1 MKKFA
6 IAALS
11 LGLLSAW
18 PVAQAAPVT
27 VDAGNYLLS
36 YEDTFLPG
44 ATVSVAGGVVTF
56 GGLDYSTFAIGGS
69 IELNGTMGSFDSYL
83 GKPFPIVI
91 TAKTGYT
98 LSGLTEWLVGEHR
111 SVAGDEQ
118 GAHAGAVAGL
128 VSRWV
133 TVNGTDPLGQ
143 NTPYQSLV
151 LGSGQASAGAFNASG
166 ALTFSSSG
174 PIGLAALDLL
184 VGAGAHGQGSASYVK
199 VGQYQI
205 GAQTTAVPEPQVL
218 ALVLAGLGVVGLR
231 ARRHRAV

>member
-11 LGLLSAW
+11 LGLLSAGS
-18 PVAQAAPVT
+18 VAQAASVT
-27 VDAGNYLLS
+27 VDAGTYLLS

-56 GGLDYSTFAIGGS
+56 GGLDFGTFAIGGS
-69 IELNGTMGSFDSYL
+69 VEVNGAVSSFDSYS

-91 TAKTGYT
+91 TAKSGYS
-98 LSGLTEWLVGEHR
+98 LSGLTESLAGDHR
-111 SVAGDEQ
+111 AVAGDSQ
-118 GAHAGAVAGL
+118 DAQAGVVAGL

-143 NTPYQSLV
+143 NTPYQSVAL
-151 LGSGQASAGAFNASG
+151 SAGQTSAGAFNASG
-166 ALTFSSSG
+166 ALAFSSTG
-174 PIGLAALDLL
+174 PVGLAALDLL
-184 VGAGAHGQGSASYVK
+184 VGAGASGQGSAAYVK
-199 VGQYQI
+199 VNQYQI

-218 ALVLAGLGVVGLR
+218 ALVLAGLGVVGMR
-231 ARRHRAV
+231 ARRHRAA

>member
-11 LGLLSAW
+11 LGLLSAGA
-18 PVAQAAPVT
+18 VAQAASVT
-27 VDAGNYLLS
+27 VDAGNYFLS

-69 IELNGTMGSFDSYL
+69 IPVNGVIGSFDSYG

-98 LSGLTEWLVGEHR
+98 LSGLTESLGGDHR
-111 SVAGDEQ
+111 AVAGDSQDAE
-118 GAHAGAVAGL
+118 AGVVAGL

-143 NTPYQSLV
+143 NTPYQTV
-151 LGSGQASAGAFNASG
+151 ALGSGQASAGAFNASG
-166 ALTFSSSG
+166 SLGFASSG

-184 VGAGAHGQGSASYVK
+184 VGAGASGQGSASYVK
-199 VGQYQI
+199 MSQYQI

-231 ARRHRAV
+231 ARRQQAA